1 MNLSRMSALAVSAA
15 AFAAALTGCSVSG
28 AIRGDSVKNELVV
41 SDPAA
46 LIALVENPGR
56 LAIFPLTN
64 RTSQPALGVIAEE
77 VLLGE
82 ITRNYI
88 WDGALVSEVRD
99 ALLTAGYKWF
109 DTADA
114 TAARQLAGKIGA
126 SAYLIGSVDDY
137 INEGTVSLAGTV
149 QLRSVETDRL
159 ILFGVFST
167 EDNSLYRDKI
177 DPRELLRRALAALF
191 ERVANDVDPQL
202 EVYIS
207 ERRRE
212 IREEMAGLKSG
223 PFHRLDDDEKS
234 RFSDA
239 TDFVDDSS
247 DLPNHFLEVRRL
259 ASARSTVRNLLVQA
273 RYRERL
279 AALRAMATP

>member
-1 MNLSRMSALAVSAA
+1 MRNHALCAALAF
-15 AFAAALTGCSVSG
+15 AFTGCAVAG
-28 AIRGDSVKNELVV
+28 AIKGDSVRNELVV

-46 LIALVENPGR
+46 LISLAENPRG

-64 RTSQPALGVIAEE
+64 RTGQPGLGAIAEE

-82 ITRNYI
+82 IARNYI

-99 ALLTAGYKWF
+99 ELLTAGYKWF

-114 TAARQLAGKIGA
+114 AAARKMAGKIGA

-137 INEGTVSLAGTV
+137 LNDGTVVLAGTM
-149 QLRSVETDRL
+149 QLRSVESDHL
-159 ILFGVFST
+159 IFFAVFST

-177 DPRELLRRALAALF
+177 DPRELLRRALASLF
-191 ERVANDVDPQL
+191 EDVANEVDPHL
-202 EVYIS
+202 ETYIA

-223 PFHRLDDDEKS
+223 PFHRLDNDEQT
-234 RFSDA
+234 RFETA
-239 TDFVDDSS
+239 TDA
-247 DLPNHFLEVRRL
+247 LEAPLERPNPFLELRRL

-279 AALRAMATP
+279 AALRAGATP